1 MNAGDGSFMA
11 RALFHA
17 ARGRGRTSPNPMV
30 GAVIV
35 SADGVVVGQ
44 GYHHRAG
51 DAHAEVVAL
60 AEAGARARG
69 ATMFCT
75 LEPCAHH
82 GRTPPCA
89 SQIVEAGIARL
100 VAAVE
105 DPNPL
110 VHGRGFEY
118 LRGHGVAVEVGPGG
132 PEATVLNQPYFT
144 MMREG
149 RPFVILKAATSLD
162 GRIAEAPGLRTQLS
176 SMIPNRHVH
185 YGRAEVDAIGVGI
198 GTALLDDPELTPRG
212 SYRARPLA
220 RVVFDRRLRMPPSAR
235 LLSTRA
241 AGPVIIVT
249 TAEAADR
256 VELRTPLVAAGAE
269 LEIARDGT
277 FRAAL
282 ERLAARQIS
291 SLVLEGGAALHC
303 AAWDEDLVDIVSV
316 YVTPHRLGAE
326 GVEFLPGRSFR
337 TTALYDTIVEPLGPD
352 VLIEGY
358 VHRTG

>member
-1 MNAGDGSFMA
+1 MVNPYMA

-30 GAVIV
+30 GAVVV

-69 ATMFCT
+69 ATMYCT
-75 LEPCAHH
+75 LEPCSHQ
-82 GRTPPCA
+82 GRTGPCA
-89 SQIVEAGIARL
+89 VRTVEAGVARV
-100 VAAVE
+100 VAAVQ

-110 VHGRGFEY
+110 VHGRGFAF
-118 LRGHGVAVEVGPGG
+118 LRDHGVQVDIGMGADEST
-132 PEATVLNQPYFT
+132 ALNQPYF
-144 MMREG
+144 MAMREG
-149 RPFVILKAATSLD
+149 RPLVILKATTSLD
-162 GRIAEAPGLRTQLS
+162 GRIAEKPGIRTQLS
-176 SMIPNRHVH
+176 SAIANRHVH
-185 YGRAEVDAIGVGI
+185 YGRAEVDAIGVGS
-198 GTALLDDPELTPRG
+198 GTALVDDPELTPRG
-212 SYRARPLA
+212 AYRERPLV
-220 RVVFDRRLRMPPSAR
+220 RVVFDRRLRTPPSAR

-249 TAEAADR
+249 TAEAAKR
-256 VELRTPLVAAGAE
+256 AELRTPLEDAGAE
-269 LEIARDGT
+269 IDVARDGT

-316 YVTPHRLGAE
+316 YVTPHRLGEE
-326 GVEFLPGRSFR
+326 GVEFLPRRSFR
-337 TTALYDTIVEPLGPD
+337 TTALRDTIVEPLGPD